1 MLTFIFIDET
11 LHKKKIYAAR
21 WITWLIMMKKGV
33 TSCDKSRV
41 GACNLRSVNSRIWL
55 HFRSVR
61 ISNAGNWNVLVPA
74 GKEIKWD
81 AVSKGD
87 WKQWNTN
94 WIRHSNVLEMWCC
107 KSVFFPNSLIRSS
120 LEWDTSEGDSPVRE
134 NEKECDNF
142 LSTIYWILGRN
153 LGANNLQY

>member
-1 MLTFIFIDET
+1 MLMIPCINGVN
-11 LHKKKIYAAR
+11 YAIR
-21 WITWLIMMKKGV
+21 WMTWLAMPRKGV
-33 TSCDKSRV
+33 TSYYMLWRV
-41 GACNLRSVNSRIWL
+41 ARTRWTKDSWIRLLLETERLG
-55 HFRSVR
+55 
-61 ISNAGNWNVLVPA
+61 NAGNWNVLVPA